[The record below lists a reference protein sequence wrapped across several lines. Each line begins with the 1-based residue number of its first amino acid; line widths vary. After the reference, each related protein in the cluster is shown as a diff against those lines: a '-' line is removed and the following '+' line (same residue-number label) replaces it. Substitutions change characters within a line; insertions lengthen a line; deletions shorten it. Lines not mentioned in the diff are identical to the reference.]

1 MILEGRIL
9 LFNNVSKNGDI
20 FSKDC
25 KIDIPEKVPL
35 TWNFNHEKVIGFAN
49 VTKDDKGLI
58 AKAETFSNEMIGVE
72 DLSSIFEDGKF
83 GAGGFYT
90 NVKMHNNGSSIV
102 VNEAKL
108 REVALVSDPVNEE
121 YSFEIVEEKRWLMMK
136 GVWFMKIS
144 RRVKGRWKEWVIYT
158 LKQDCRLLK
167 T

>member
-35 TWNFNHEKVIGFAN
+35 TWNFNNEKVIGFAN

-121 YSFEIVEEKRWLMMK
+121 YSFEIVEDKN
-136 GVWFMKIS
+136 
-144 RRVKGRWKEWVIYT
+144 
-158 LKQDCRLLK
+158 D
-167 T
+167 